1 MAQSQTAAQLLNGKP
16 TSDQVKAAFQM
27 VAAVAEAIR
36 EAGEIPSG
44 TLYAVLC
51 SKVDMAGYES
61 IIRTLKNA
69 DLVSESAHMLKWIGP
84 RISA

>member
-1 MAQSQTAAQLLNGKP
+1 MANTKE
-16 TSDQVKAAFQM
+16 QVKAAFTM

-51 SKVDMAGYES
+51 SKVDITGYEA

-69 DLVSESAHMLKWIGP
+69 GLVSESANMLKWVGP
-84 RISA
+84 RIAA

>member
-1 MAQSQTAAQLLNGKP
+1 MANTQQVLDAKP
-16 TSDQVKAAFQM
+16 TADQVKAAFTM

-44 TLYAVLC
+44 TLYAALI
-51 SKVDMAGYES
+51 SRVDLQGYES

-84 RISA
+84 KLERA